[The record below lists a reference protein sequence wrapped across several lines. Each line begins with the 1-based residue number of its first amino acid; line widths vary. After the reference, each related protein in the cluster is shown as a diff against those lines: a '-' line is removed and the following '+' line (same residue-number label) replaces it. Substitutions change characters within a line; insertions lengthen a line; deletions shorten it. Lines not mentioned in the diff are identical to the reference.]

1 MIITR
6 TSPLSGKINKMDI
19 DVSEDQLEK
28 WKSGA
33 LIQMVMPNLSPS
45 EREFIMTGITD
56 DEWKELNSN
65 EI

>member
-6 TSPLSGKINKMDI
+6 TSPMTGKVHNMDI

-56 DEWKELNSN
+56 FEWKELNDN
-65 EI
+65 QI